1 MAMTNVVSKP
11 DSSNL
16 AKWDFTRIRRLS
28 DRSLRL
34 ISHQHSQ
41 CGKKIGVTLAGLFRC
56 YVDFDIAEVGERGW
70 GEVLNAIPAPCAVFM
85 VKASSTEDPLLFE
98 IDLKLAFAMIDRL
111 LGGSGESVIE
121 ARELTSIE
129 KRIIS
134 KPIQKIANLVASAW
148 NEYLPMTL
156 TVGELISNPEL
167 IEIPSIED
175 VAVAVRAMVRIGG
188 IEGTINIFYPI
199 TLLNPILST
208 VERTSKPIKPPKP
221 RKDAAEA
228 LLKQIRL
235 PVYIRFAPSMVNV
248 EHLIGLRKGDVL
260 LLDSRVNDE
269 VEVYVANSN
278 LWMGRPGSV
287 GGRIGVKLTR
297 SVKGGK

>member
-1 MAMTNVVSKP
+1 MAMTNVESKA

-16 AKWDFTRIRRLS
+16 ASWDFTRIRRLS

-41 CGKKIGVTLAGLFRC
+41 CGKKIGVTLAGLLRC
-56 YVDFDIAEVGERGW
+56 YVDFDVAEVREMGW

-85 VKASSTEDPLLFE
+85 VKASSTEDPLLLE

-121 ARELTSIE
+121 PRELTSIE
-129 KRIIS
+129 KRVIS
-134 KPIQKIANLVASAW
+134 KPIQKIANLLAASW
-148 NEYLPMTL
+148 NEYSPMTL
-156 TVGELISNPEL
+156 TLGELISNPEL
-167 IEIPSIED
+167 IAIPGVDD
-175 VAVAVRAMVRIGG
+175 VAVAVIARVGIGG
-188 IEGTINIFYPI
+188 IEGTVNIYYPC
-199 TLLNPILST
+199 TLLSPILTS
-208 VERTSKPIKPPKP
+208 VEKTSGAVKPPKL
-221 RKDAAEA
+221 RRVAAEA

-235 PVYIRFAPSMVNV
+235 PVYIRFTPSLVNI